1 MKDENLK
8 QAVRNMA
15 AINEKYGESLFGA
28 LCDEI
33 PEAFQQ
39 KLNVALTAMGVRDY
53 NDCYYDPVHEIYMQS
68 SIFEYDDQAI
78 GFYHL
83 SLDEIKAA
91 ARGETMDDLVK
102 KLDDP
107 EHIGSIGVSVEDGGF
122 LSDNDFCLDE
132 IENRLACDSRWFE
145 TGGMS
150 LDEIAGFSKEIL
162 AKNREPGSEVGAH
175 KMRLSDRVHDAHG
188 AYSMHDADKV
198 KSDSYLSGDAR

>member
-15 AINEKYGESLFGA
+15 AINEKYGELLFGA

-53 NDCYYDPVHEIYMQS
+53 NDCYYDPVHEIYMAP
-68 SIFEYDDQAI
+68 SIFEYDNQVLD
-78 GFYHL
+78 FYHL
-83 SLDEIKAA
+83 LLDEIKVA
-91 ARGETMDDLVK
+91 ARSETMDDLVK
-102 KLDDP
+102 KLDDQK
-107 EHIGSIGVSVEDGGF
+107 HIGSIGVSVEDGGF

-132 IENRLACDSRWFE
+132 IEDRLACDSRWFE
-145 TGGMS
+145 TGGMD
-150 LDEIAGFSKEIL
+150 LDEIAALSDEIL
-162 AKNREPGSEVGAH
+162 AQDRISGNNAVKREMHLSEKAH
-175 KMRLSDRVHDAHG
+175 AVLEADNIHE
-188 AYSMHDADKV
+188 ADKV

>member
-8 QAVRNMA
+8 QAVRNMT
-15 AINEKYGESLFGA
+15 AINEKHGESLFGA

-39 KLNVALTAMGVRDY
+39 KLNVRLTAMGVRDY
-53 NDCYYDPVHEIYMQS
+53 NDCYYDPVHEIYMVP
-68 SIFEYDDQAI
+68 SIFEHDDQAI
-78 GFYHL
+78 DFYHL
-83 SLDEIKAA
+83 PLNEIEAVTS
-91 ARGETMDDLVK
+91 GETMDDLVK
-102 KLDDP
+102 KLDDL

-150 LDEIAGFSKEIL
+150 LDEIAGLSKEIL
-162 AKNREPGSEVGAH
+162 AKDRISGNNAVKRE
-175 KMRLSDRVHDAHG
+175 MRLSEKAH
-188 AYSMHDADKV
+188 AVLEADNIHEADKV

>member
-15 AINEKYGESLFGA
+15 AINEKYGELLFGA

-39 KLNVALTAMGVRDY
+39 KLNVALTAMDVRDY
-53 NDCYYDPVHEIYMQS
+53 NDCYYDPAHEIYMRS

-78 GFYHL
+78 DFYHL

>member
-8 QAVRNMA
+8 QAVRNMT

-39 KLNVALTAMGVRDY
+39 KLNVGLTAMGVRDY

-150 LDEIAGFSKEIL
+150 LDEIAGLSKEIL
-162 AKNREPGSEVGAH
+162 AKNWESGDEVGAH
-175 KMRLSDRVHDAHG
+175 KMRLSDRVHAAHG
-188 AYSMHDADKV
+188 ACNMHDADEHKDV
-198 KSDSYLSGDAR
+198 HSLSEDER

>member
-39 KLNVALTAMGVRDY
+39 KLNVGLTAMGVRDY
-53 NDCYYDPVHEIYMQS
+53 NDCYYDPVHEIYMVP
-68 SIFEYDDQAI
+68 SIFEYDNQVID
-78 GFYHL
+78 FYHL

-150 LDEIAGFSKEIL
+150 LDEIAGLSKEIL
-162 AKNREPGSEVGAH
+162 AKNWESGGEVVAH
-175 KMRLSDRVHDAHG
+175 KMRLSDRMHAAHG
-188 AYSMHDADKV
+188 VCSMHDADKA
-198 KSDSYLSGDAR
+198 KGDSYLSGDAR

>member
-1 MKDENLK
+1 MKDKNLK
-8 QAVRNMA
+8 QAARNMT

-39 KLNVALTAMGVRDY
+39 KLNVGLTAMGVRDY
-53 NDCYYDPVHEIYMQS
+53 NDCYYDSVHEIYMQS

-78 GFYHL
+78 DFYHL

-150 LDEIAGFSKEIL
+150 LDEIAGLSKEIL
-162 AKNREPGSEVGAH
+162 AKNRESGSEVGAH
-175 KMRLSDRVHDAHG
+175 KMRLSDRVQAAQG
-188 AYSMHDADKV
+188 VCSMHDADKA
-198 KSDSYLSGDAR
+198 KGDSYLSGDAR

>member
-8 QAVRNMA
+8 QAVRNMT

-39 KLNVALTAMGVRDY
+39 KLNVGHTAMGVRDY

-150 LDEIAGFSKEIL
+150 LDEIAGLSKEIL
-162 AKNREPGSEVGAH
+162 AKNWESGDEVGAH
-175 KMRLSDRVHDAHG
+175 KMRLSDRVHAAHG
-188 AYSMHDADKV
+188 ACNMHDADKA
-198 KSDSYLSGDAR
+198 KGDSYLSGDAR

>member
-8 QAVRNMA
+8 LAVRNMA
-15 AINEKYGESLFGA
+15 AINEMYGELLFGA

-78 GFYHL
+78 DFYHL

-91 ARGETMDDLVK
+91 ARSETMDDLVK
-102 KLDDP
+102 KLDDQ

-122 LSDNDFCLDE
+122 LADNDFCLDE

-145 TGGMS
+145 IGGMS
-150 LDEIAGFSKEIL
+150 LDEIAGLSKEIL
-162 AKNREPGSEVGAH
+162 AKNREPGCEVGTY
-175 KMRLSDRVHDAHG
+175 KMRLSDRVHDTHG
-188 AYSMHDADKV
+188 AGNMHDTAEHKDV
-198 KSDSYLSGDAR
+198 HSLSEGER

>member
-8 QAVRNMA
+8 QAVRNMT
-15 AINEKYGESLFGA
+15 AINEKYGEALFGA

-39 KLNVALTAMGVRDY
+39 KLNVGLTAMGVRDY
-53 NDCYYDPVHEIYMQS
+53 NDCYYDPVHEIYIQS

-78 GFYHL
+78 DFYHIPF
-83 SLDEIKAA
+83 DEIKAA
-91 ARGETMDDLVK
+91 ERGETMDDLVK
-102 KLDDP
+102 KLDDL

-150 LDEIAGFSKEIL
+150 LDEIAGLSKEIL
-162 AKNREPGSEVGAH
+162 AKNWESGGEVGAH

>member
-15 AINEKYGESLFGA
+15 AINEKYGELLFGA

-53 NDCYYDPVHEIYMQS
+53 NDCYYDPVHEIYIAP
-68 SIFEYDDQAI
+68 SIFEYDNQVID
-78 GFYHL
+78 FYHL

-150 LDEIAGFSKEIL
+150 LDEIAGLSKEIL
-162 AKNREPGSEVGAH
+162 AKNWESGDEVGAH
-175 KMRLSDRVHDAHG
+175 KMRLSDRVHAAHG
-188 AYSMHDADKV
+188 ACNMHDADKA
-198 KSDSYLSGDAR
+198 KGDSYLSGDAR

>member
-8 QAVRNMA
+8 QAVRNMT
-15 AINEKYGESLFGA
+15 AINEKYGEALFGA

-39 KLNVALTAMGVRDY
+39 KLNVGLTAMGVRDY

-132 IENRLACDSRWFE
+132 IEDRLACDSRWFE

-150 LDEIAGFSKEIL
+150 LDEIAGLSKEIL
-162 AKNREPGSEVGAH
+162 AKNWESGGEVGAH
-175 KMRLSDRVHDAHG
+175 KMRLSDRVHAAHG
-188 AYSMHDADKV
+188 ACNMHDAEKHKDV
-198 KSDSYLSGDAR
+198 HSLSEDER

>member
-39 KLNVALTAMGVRDY
+39 KLNVGLTAMGVRDY

>member
-8 QAVRNMA
+8 QAVRNMT

-53 NDCYYDPVHEIYMQS
+53 NDCYYDPVHEIYIAS
-68 SIFEYDDQAI
+68 SIFEYDNQVID
-78 GFYHL
+78 FYHL

-150 LDEIAGFSKEIL
+150 LDEIAGLSKEIL
-162 AKNREPGSEVGAH
+162 AKNRESGSEVGAH
-175 KMRLSDRVHDAHG
+175 KMRLSDRVQAAQG
-188 AYSMHDADKV
+188 ACNMHDADKA
-198 KSDSYLSGDAR
+198 KGDSYLSGDAR

>member
-15 AINEKYGESLFGA
+15 AINEKYGELLFGA

-53 NDCYYDPVHEIYMQS
+53 NDCYYDPVHEIYIAP
-68 SIFEYDDQAI
+68 SIFEYDNQVID
-78 GFYHL
+78 FYHL

-91 ARGETMDDLVK
+91 ARSETMDDLVK

-150 LDEIAGFSKEIL
+150 LDEIAGLSKEIL
-162 AKNREPGSEVGAH
+162 AKNWESGGEVGAH
-175 KMRLSDRVHDAHG
+175 KMRLSDRVHAAHG
-188 AYSMHDADKV
+188 ACNMHDADKA
-198 KSDSYLSGDAR
+198 KGDSCLSGDVR

>member
-8 QAVRNMA
+8 QAVRNMT
-15 AINEKYGESLFGA
+15 AINEKYGEALFGA

-39 KLNVALTAMGVRDY
+39 KLNVGLTAMGVRDY
-53 NDCYYDPVHEIYMQS
+53 NDCYYDPVHEIYIQS

-78 GFYHL
+78 DFYHIPF
-83 SLDEIKAA
+83 DEIKAA
-91 ARGETMDDLVK
+91 ERGETMDDLVK
-102 KLDDP
+102 KLDDL

-150 LDEIAGFSKEIL
+150 LDEIAGLSKEIL
-162 AKNREPGSEVGAH
+162 AKNWESGGEVGAH
-175 KMRLSDRVHDAHG
+175 KMRLSDRVNAAHG
-188 AYSMHDADKV
+188 ACNMHDAEKHKDV
-198 KSDSYLSGDAR
+198 HSLSEDER

>member
-8 QAVRNMA
+8 QAVRNMT

-39 KLNVALTAMGVRDY
+39 KLNVGLTAMGVRDY

-107 EHIGSIGVSVEDGGF
+107 EYIGSIGVSVEDGGF

-132 IENRLACDSRWFE
+132 IENRLTCDSRWFE

-150 LDEIAGFSKEIL
+150 LDEIAGLSKEIL
-162 AKNREPGSEVGAH
+162 AKNREPGSEVGTH
-175 KMRLSDRVHDAHG
+175 KMRLSDRVHATHG
-188 AYSMHDADKV
+188 AYNMHDADKA
-198 KSDSYLSGDAR
+198 KGDSCLSGDVR